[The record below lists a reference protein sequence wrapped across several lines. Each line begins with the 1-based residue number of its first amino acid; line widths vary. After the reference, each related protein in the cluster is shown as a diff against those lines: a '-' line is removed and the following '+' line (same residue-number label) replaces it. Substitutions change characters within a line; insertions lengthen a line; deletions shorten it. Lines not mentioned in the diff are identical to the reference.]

1 MTAASNDTEAS
12 PSDFT
17 ADLNTPH
24 DDAPPHYYYAL
35 LDDNDHRSPPPH
47 HHTMNNH
54 RHQPT
59 RSAPPHNG
67 GSGLFSPLLVEG
79 GGGDFSASLLTDTDD
94 KNHHNHHIDNL
105 LGNNPATETL
115 LLDCSERQL
124 FLQDDDDDHDRRNH
138 PRPDSSFHGEHMEDS
153 YTSSPNNQNGT
164 SRRPLYYSS
173 RRRAPLNG
181 LNYLNVVTFALH
193 LFVSW
198 GIGVWGLRG
207 HIPTRWEIAN
217 RYETLVAPT
226 AWTLWIWY
234 PILVLEGVFTV
245 AQLLPYYR
253 ARPIVQAG
261 TSYYFFYTFVAST
274 AWTLFYSFQFF
285 ILSFVSVLVALLSL
299 VRLLASQQASL
310 VGVSTSSGGRR
321 LGSRLTEYYLFRF
334 PFYLHAGWMACLAS
348 QHFSL
353 LFRSYQAGTSLQVAI
368 DVVSLAWLLP
378 TALVF
383 LACPHFKDFVI
394 PLVVVWSYVRS
405 HT

>member
-94 KNHHNHHIDNL
+94 KNNHSHHIDNL
-105 LGNNPATETL
+105 LGNNPAAETL

-138 PRPDSSFHGEHMEDS
+138 PRPDSSFHGEHTEDS

-193 LFVSW
+193 PMGNCQS
-198 GIGVWGLRG
+198 IRN
-207 HIPTRWEIAN
+207 TR
-217 RYETLVAPT
+217 RSHRLDVVDLVPHLGPGRSVYCRT
-226 AWTLWIWY
+226 T
-234 PILVLEGVFTV
+234 PP
-245 AQLLPYYR
+245 LLPCSTH
-253 ARPIVQAG
+253 RPSRHIILLLLHVCG
-261 TSYYFFYTFVAST
+261 FHGLD
-274 AWTLFYSFQFF
+274 TLLQLS
-285 ILSFVSVLVALLSL
+285 ILHFELCVCIGRLVVTGPIA
-299 VRLLASQQASL
+299 
-310 VGVSTSSGGRR
+310 GVSTSVTGG
-321 LGSRLTEYYLFRF
+321 GV
-334 PFYLHAGWMACLAS
+334 H
-348 QHFSL
+348 
-353 LFRSYQAGTSLQVAI
+353 
-368 DVVSLAWLLP
+368 
-378 TALVF
+378 LVR
-383 LACPHFKDFVI
+383 
-394 PLVVVWSYVRS
+394 WS
-405 HT
+405 TTW